1 MLQVF
6 KKETKLPISV
16 NPELINEEYDFSN
29 QWIHMINPTD
39 KEIELIA
46 KSTNVPDEVIKA
58 ALDEEEAPRIEIE
71 DDYSLI
77 LTDIPFTED
86 DEEDHYTYSTLPF
99 ACIITKSCVITVCI
113 ADTSIVTDIL
123 SGRIKDINIEKRK
136 KFSLQIQMA
145 ISKKFLWY
153 LTQIQK
159 SGQRV
164 QAQLEKKMKNEDIM
178 EMMDLQKALVYF
190 TTSLRS
196 NSAVMERIPKQ
207 LRLSEDDVDYW
218 EDVVIECKQAIDMS
232 TIYREIMRGQMDTY
246 ASIINNDMNRIMKI
260 LTSLTLII
268 AIPSMIG
275 AFWGMNLP
283 GIPFA
288 GHPWGFWIVIAIS
301 VVVVI
306 AVIIILWKRKMFK

>member
-46 KSTNVPDEVIKA
+46 KSTNIPEEVIKA

-71 DDYSLI
+71 DEYSLV

-86 DEEDHYTYSTLPF
+86 DEDHYTYSTLPF
-99 ACIITKSCVITVCI
+99 ASILTKSCIITVCI

-136 KFSLQIQMA
+136 KFLLQIQMA

-190 TTSLRS
+190 TTSLRG
-196 NSAVMERIPKQ
+196 NSAVLERMPKQ
-207 LRLSEDDVDYW
+207 LRLSEDDVDFW
-218 EDVVIECKQAIDMS
+218 EDVMIECRQAIDMA

-260 LTSLTLII
+260 LTSLTLIV

-288 GHPWGFWIVIAIS
+288 GHPWGFWIVIALS
-301 VVVVI
+301 VAVVI
-306 AVIIILWKRKMFK
+306 AVIIILWKRKMLK

>member
-6 KKETKLPISV
+6 KKETKLPISIDSS
-16 NPELINEEYDFSN
+16 LINENYDFSN
-29 QWIHMINPTD
+29 HWIHMINPTD

-46 KSTNVPDEVIKA
+46 KSTNIPDEVIKA

-71 DDYSLI
+71 EEYSLI

-86 DEEDHYTYSTLPF
+86 DEDHYTYSTLPF
-99 ACIITKSCVITVCI
+99 ACILNKSCIITVCI
-113 ADTSIVTDIL
+113 ADTSVITDVL
-123 SGRIKDINIEKRK
+123 SGRIKDVNIEKRK
-136 KFSLQIQMA
+136 KFLLQLQMA

-153 LTQIQK
+153 LTQIEK
-159 SGQRV
+159 TGQRV

-190 TTSLRS
+190 TTSLRG
-196 NSAVMERIPKQ
+196 NSAVLERMPKQ
-207 LRLSEDDVDYW
+207 LRLSEDDVDFW
-218 EDVVIECKQAIDMS
+218 EDVMIECRQAIDMA

-260 LTSLTLII
+260 LTSLTLIV

-288 GHPWGFWIVIAIS
+288 GHPWGFWIVIALS
-301 VVVVI
+301 VAVVI
-306 AVIIILWKRKMFK
+306 AVIIILWKRKMLK